1 MTNRRPRDP
10 DQPILTRVPAERI
23 LLVSVLMVV
32 GAFGLFEYE
41 LARRATTAEAR
52 TVAVN
57 VLVMVET
64 AYLLNCRSLTKSLLA
79 VGLFSNPALLGG
91 MTAMVGLQV
100 LFTYL
105 PFFHVVFESA
115 LIDLK
120 AWARIV
126 AVALGVMGVVAA
138 DKSLRRRR
146 SSVPAG

>member
-1 MTNRRPRDP
+1 M
-10 DQPILTRVPAERI
+10 PAERI

-115 LIDLK
+115 LIDLQ
-120 AWARIV
+120 AWVCV
-126 AVALGVMGVVAA
+126 AVVRQCPQGEQAVAG
-138 DKSLRRRR
+138 RVRPVR
-146 SSVPAG
+146 SSRQPRSSR